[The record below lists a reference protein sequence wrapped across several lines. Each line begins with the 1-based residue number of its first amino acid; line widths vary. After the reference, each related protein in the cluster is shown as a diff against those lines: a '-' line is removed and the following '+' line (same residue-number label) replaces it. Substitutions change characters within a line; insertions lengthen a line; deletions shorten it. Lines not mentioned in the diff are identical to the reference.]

1 MKKKKKMF
9 ALGRAVKRKRRRRR
23 LCLTLPW
30 RLASNEE
37 AFPTQQG
44 RAIPT
49 PPIPEK
55 KRIEESVRK
64 KK

>member
-23 LCLTLPW
+23 LCLTFPW
-30 RLASNEE
+30 RLASNEA

-55 KRIEESVRK
+55 KE
-64 KK
+64 